1 MDNWY
6 NQLTNMEC
14 PICGKPIHCSIVC
27 HKEKKRVC
35 DTCCSECQY
44 LMRYQKKVKKK
55 KKKKKKTPPR
65 GKRGGV
71 IK

>member
-14 PICGKPIHCSIVC
+14 PICGKPIHCAIVC

-44 LMRYQKKVKKK
+44 LMKYQGEWDCEFNK
-55 KKKKKKTPPR
+55 
-65 GKRGGV
+65 
-71 IK
+71 